1 MKRTKLDGTP
11 FVNDGSPVKAYWGI
25 ANGTLVNHHSLLC
38 AISEESVP
46 DEEGM
51 CPEPR
56 RVRGWQ
62 SNLWRTEEEGG
73 GRGTGRGGQILCIA
87 GQSTAFVHARRPN
100 RDSFGRKMSES
111 LAGAS
116 RQGLPKLGQHPL
128 PRITQ
133 TLLRMHLANFR
144 QKQNIHSSIFAP
156 TLAH

>member
-1 MKRTKLDGTP
+1 MKRTKLDGAL

-73 GRGTGRGGQILCIA
+73 GRGDGEGR
-87 GQSTAFVHARRPN
+87 TNFVHCRTVYGFCTR
-100 RDSFGRKMSES
+100 
-111 LAGAS
+111 
-116 RQGLPKLGQHPL
+116 
-128 PRITQ
+128 TQ
-133 TLLRMHLANFR
+133 A
-144 QKQNIHSSIFAP
+144 KQRFLW
-156 TLAH
+156 TKDE